1 MTDLNSSDASRPEEM
16 ALDIWRDLLR
26 TIARE
31 HVVGARD
38 DHQFGARQSR
48 HEVAADGE
56 RTDRIGIAPDQ
67 ERRRLHL
74 GEAWRKV
81 DSITRKPIARRW
93 RIPRV
98 LLTPGGGAEA
108 AHVDRARR
116 RRENE
121 APNESGC
128 FERGA
133 DGEDAAHRLRDEID
147 GAVNQPQ
154 HGLEE

>member
-31 HVVGARD
+31 HMVGARD

-67 ERRRLHL
+67 ERRHL

-81 DSITRKPIARRW
+81 ASIPYEPIGRR
-93 RIPRV
+93 RTIPSV
-98 LLTPGGGAEA
+98 LLTPIGGAEA
-108 AHVDRARR
+108 AHV
-116 RRENE
+116 E
-121 APNESGC
+121 PSC
-128 FERGA
+128 
-133 DGEDAAHRLRDEID
+133 LR
-147 GAVNQPQ
+147 
-154 HGLEE
+154 

>member
-31 HVVGARD
+31 HVVGAGN

-56 RTDRIGIAPDQ
+56 RTDRIGVAPDQ
-67 ERRRLHL
+67 ERRGLHL

-81 DSITRKPIARRW
+81 ASIPHEPIGRR
-93 RIPRV
+93 RTIPSM
-98 LLTPGGGAEA
+98 LLTPVGGTEA
-108 AHVDRARR
+108 AHVDPARR

-121 APNESGC
+121 ALDESGR
-128 FERGA
+128 FESGA
-133 DGEDAAHRLRDEID
+133 DGEDAAHRLR
-147 GAVNQPQ
+147 N
-154 HGLEE
+154 

>member
-31 HVVGARD
+31 HMVGARD

-67 ERRRLHL
+67 ERRHL

-81 DSITRKPIARRW
+81 ASIPYEPNGRW
-93 RIPRV
+93 RRSGSCRAILPPIRNV
-98 LLTPGGGAEA
+98 KRSCSVRITPSLTP
-108 AHVDRARR
+108 RR
-116 RRENE
+116 Y
-121 APNESGC
+121 
-128 FERGA
+128 
-133 DGEDAAHRLRDEID
+133 
-147 GAVNQPQ
+147 
-154 HGLEE
+154 